1 MADVLD
7 VAKYALDKLGYVSTM
22 KLQKIVF
29 YSHAYHLV
37 RQGLPLFD
45 DRIEAWVNG
54 PVVRALFQEHKG
66 QSSLR
71 ASSAMSM
78 KVPLATLR
86 RLRSIMS
93 SRASAI

>member
-45 DRIEAWVNG
+45 DRIEAWFALSSKSI
-54 PVVRALFQEHKG
+54 RASS
-66 QSSLR
+66 SSLR